1 MKRADL
7 LFSLAEKTE
16 RHLEPN
22 PEQTAALVP
31 GDIWLAKHYH
41 GVLLSTTTELSG
53 IGFEW
58 LWRCHTWWHL
68 VKVTRRPFYGK
79 LPMKVL

>member
-1 MKRADL
+1 MKGADL
-7 LFSLAEKTE
+7 LFSLAEKTA

-41 GVLLSTTTELSG
+41 GAIRNRVCMAVEVPHVVA
-53 IGFEW
+53 F
-58 LWRCHTWWHL
+58 
-68 VKVTRRPFYGK
+68 V
-79 LPMKVL
+79 